1 MCFGDAP
8 RCYNLNSNQQLRTAT
23 AGDRLDIEGR
33 AEAVLR
39 IKKMATTTTLDKS
52 NERVQRMFGEIAPH
66 YDRMN
71 HVLSLN
77 IDRYWRSWT
86 VRKLQPVAGEPIL
99 DVCTGTGDLA
109 LAFHRATGGK
119 SEIVAAD
126 FCPEMLEI
134 GRRKQ
139 ARAKICGE
147 LTFVEADAQNLPFE
161 DDRFSIVSVA
171 FGLRNVADT
180 QRGLA
185 EMTRVCSPGGQVAV
199 LEFSTP
205 RVQPLRAGYLFYFRH
220 ILPRIGQW
228 FAKNKSSAYEY
239 LPASVGQ
246 FPDGEALAERM
257 RGVGLKNVKYWPLT
271 FGVATL
277 YVGRK

>member
-1 MCFGDAP
+1 MTSGV
-8 RCYNLNSNQQLRTAT
+8 
-23 AGDRLDIEGR
+23 I
-33 AEAVLR
+33 
-39 IKKMATTTTLDKS
+39 DKS
-52 NERVQRMFGEIAPH
+52 GARVQRMFGEIAPH

-71 HVLSLN
+71 HLLSLN

-86 VRKLQPVAGEPIL
+86 VRKLQPTPGEPIL

-126 FCPEMLEI
+126 FCPQMLEI

-139 ARAKICGE
+139 ARAKIGSE

-161 DDRFSIVSVA
+161 DNRFAIVAVA
-171 FGLRNVADT
+171 FGLRNVT
-180 QRGLA
+180 ETNRGLA
-185 EMTRVCSPGGQVAV
+185 EMTRVCREGGQVAV

-205 RVQPLRAGYLFYFRH
+205 RWQPFRGCYLLYFHH
-220 ILPRIGQW
+220 ILPRVGQF
-228 FAKNKSSAYEY
+228 FARNKSDAYEY
-239 LPASVGQ
+239 LPATVAQ
-246 FPDGEALAERM
+246 FPDGEVLAERM
-257 RGVGLKNVKYWPLT
+257 RGVGLKNIKYWPLT
-271 FGVATL
+271 GGIATL

>member
-1 MCFGDAP
+1 
-8 RCYNLNSNQQLRTAT
+8 
-23 AGDRLDIEGR
+23 
-33 AEAVLR
+33 
-39 IKKMATTTTLDKS
+39 MATTAIDKS
-52 NERVQRMFGEIAPH
+52 GERVRQMFGEIAPH

-71 HVLSLN
+71 HLLSLN

-86 VRKLQPVAGEPIL
+86 VKRLQPQPGEPIL

-109 LAFHRATGGK
+109 LAFQRATAGK

-126 FCPEMLEI
+126 FCQQMLEI

-139 ARAKICGE
+139 ARASIGSE
-147 LTFVEADAQNLPFE
+147 LTFVEADAQHLPFA
-161 DDRFSIVSVA
+161 DNRFAIVSVA

-180 QRGLA
+180 DGGLA
-185 EMTRVCSPGGQVAV
+185 EMSRVCRPGGQVAV

-205 RVQPLRAGYLFYFRH
+205 RWQPLRAIYLLYFRY
-220 ILPRIGQW
+220 ILPRVGQF
-228 FAKNKSSAYEY
+228 FARNKSAAYEY
-239 LPASVGQ
+239 LPATVAQ

-257 RGVGLKNVKYWPLT
+257 RGAGLKNIKYWPLT
-271 FGVATL
+271 FGIATL